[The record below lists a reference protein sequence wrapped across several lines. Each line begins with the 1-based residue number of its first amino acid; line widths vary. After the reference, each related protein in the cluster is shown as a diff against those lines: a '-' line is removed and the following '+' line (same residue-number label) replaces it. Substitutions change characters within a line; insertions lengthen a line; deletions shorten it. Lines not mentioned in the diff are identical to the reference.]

1 MPEREINRLR
11 SLSDFGS
18 AIVDTVAAL
27 IIVLN
32 PEGKIVL
39 FNRACQRLTG
49 YSFEEV
55 RGAYLWDLFITPDEI
70 EPVKQVFTSLAAGQ
84 FPNTFENNW
93 VTRNGQLR
101 LIAWSNTALVD
112 EQGEVSYVIGTGID
126 ITESRRMELALIH
139 SERLYRSLFQSNQ
152 AVMLMIDPSNGQITD
167 ANQAACSLYGYTRDE
182 LLAKRITELNTL
194 PEEQVFEKMRQA
206 QTGFQSHFHFQHR
219 RRDGQVMDVDVY
231 SGPVYHE
238 EKVYLYS
245 IVHDVTEQRRSA
257 ERQKEYLAHLN
268 TLIYFSKELLVERTV
283 DSLMQKVVEAARA
296 LTGACICVAGH
307 GFVDGEFK
315 IGVTARDPSLPGCP
329 PGASFTI
336 EMGGIYLDLLREVP
350 VLRLTDEEMRNHPS
364 WWGLPP
370 GHAPLR
376 GLLGVRLVDHDGN
389 PSGMIMASNKYDGSE
404 FTQEDEALLVQ
415 LGAMASISYQHIIA
429 HEEADSRTEEL
440 STIINGM
447 TEAVGIFNMQGALVR
462 ANPAMTA
469 MFGFEPTGDYRNQVI
484 PRLEIRHPDG
494 RTISIDEL
502 PSMRALHG
510 ETIRNVSFDLINAEG
525 REISV
530 LASAAPV
537 FIKGKQLGAV
547 AVLND
552 VSSLRDAQ
560 DALRAYARQLERSN
574 RDLQDFAFIAS
585 HDLQE
590 PLRKIQSFSNRLEMR
605 YTDVLDETAKDYLK
619 RMQNAASRMQMM
631 ITDLLAYS
639 RVTTKG
645 LPFAPVDL
653 DKVLADVLSDLEH
666 RIEATQG
673 TIEVGDLPVVEA
685 DATQMRQLFMNL
697 VNNALKFHRQGEA
710 PRVRISARLQSTDR
724 VVLIVE
730 DNGIGF
736 DPQYLERIFLPFQR
750 LNPRDAYEGTGIG
763 LAICRKIVERHGGTI
778 SAMSEPNKGTQF
790 IVELP
795 RQRISK

>member
-11 SLSDFGS
+11 SFNEFGS
-18 AIVDTVAAL
+18 AIIDTVAAL

-55 RGAYLWDLFITPDEI
+55 RGVYIWDLLLPPDDVAA
-70 EPVKQVFTSLAAGQ
+70 VKQVFANLVSGQ
-84 FPNTFENNW
+84 FPNQHENYW
-93 VTRNGQLR
+93 VARDGRLR

-126 ITESRRMELALIH
+126 ITESRRMEQALVH
-139 SERLYRSLFQSNQ
+139 SERLYRGLFQSNQ
-152 AVMLMIDPSNGQITD
+152 AVMLMVDPVSGQIID
-167 ANQAACSLYGYTRDE
+167 ANQAACSLYGYTRHE
-182 LLAKRITELNTL
+182 LLTKRITELNTL
-194 PEEQVFEKMRQA
+194 PEEQVFEKMNQA
-206 QTGFQSHFHFQHR
+206 RTGFQHHFHFQHR
-219 RRDGQVMDVDVY
+219 RRDGQIMDVDVY
-231 SGPVYHE
+231 SGPVFHE
-238 EKVYLYS
+238 DRTYIYS
-245 IVHDVTEQRRSA
+245 IIHDVTEQRRNA

-268 TLIYFSKELLVERTV
+268 TLISFSKEILVERTV
-283 DSLMQKVVEAARA
+283 DSLMQKVVEAAVA

-315 IGVTARDPSLPGCP
+315 IGVTARDPDLPGCP
-329 PGASFTI
+329 PGADFTI
-336 EMGGIYLDLLREVP
+336 EKGGLYLDLLREVP

-389 PSGMIMASNKYDGSE
+389 ASGMIMLSNKHDGSE

-429 HEEADSRTEEL
+429 HEEADRRTEEL
-440 STIINGM
+440 STIINAM
-447 TEAVGIFNMQGALVR
+447 TEAVGIFDMEGSLVR

-469 MFGFEPTGDYRNQVI
+469 MFGFEPTSDYRNQVI
-484 PRLEIRHPDG
+484 PRLKIRHPDG
-494 RTISIDEL
+494 RAFIVDDL
-502 PSMRALHG
+502 PSSRALQG
-510 ETIRNVSFDLINAEG
+510 ETIRNVSLDLINVKG

-537 FIKGKQLGAV
+537 FLKGKQLGAV

-560 DALRAYARQLERSN
+560 DALRAYAGQLERSN

-590 PLRKIQSFSNRLEMR
+590 PLRKIQSFANRLEMR
-605 YTDVLDETAKDYLK
+605 YDEVLDETAKDYLK
-619 RMQNAASRMQMM
+619 RMQNAANRMQMM

-639 RVTTKG
+639 RVSTKG

-653 DKVLADVLSDLEH
+653 NLVLVEVLSDLEH

-673 TIEVGDLPVVEA
+673 AIEVGNLPVVEA

-697 VNNALKFHRQGEA
+697 VNNALKFHRPGEA
-710 PRVRISARLQSTDR
+710 PRVGISARMQSADR
-724 VVLIVE
+724 VVVVVE

-763 LAICRKIVERHGGTI
+763 LAICRKIVERHGGII
-778 SAMSEPNKGTQF
+778 SAKSEPNKGTQF

-795 RQRISK
+795 RQRTTK